1 MTGFCTIR
9 RSYSR
14 ADLAVR
20 RMIQRAFS
28 QLPAVYHAFHRAT
41 WLHVLVILAA
51 GIAVRWPLLAL
62 APFFTTDGACCY
74 YHSAAN
80 QLLAGQPFDSH
91 LHYPPGYSLFLAAIL
106 AVTGGSTAAA
116 MLVQHLMGLAAGL
129 LVYLIGRRLFGPLV
143 GLVAAL
149 LTVLDV
155 ELALYEHAVMTE
167 TLFALLLLCVPALVL
182 LTCQNGTTIRSP
194 DRAVL
199 AGQLRLSGSIWLK
212 VAGFGLLAGTVTLVR
227 PTGTFLPFLVLLM
240 PGLDSVRDAAGAAAR
255 PAWRRLRQL
264 WYASRRVRLTLVA
277 LMGMALI
284 VVPVMVW
291 NKQTHGVFALTS
303 SFQRNMLYP
312 IEEAP
317 ERLLQGRGGGDPL
330 LGRVKATISHH
341 PTSPWVGPY
350 GLLQDRFHLSSEA
363 LDRLLLRAALDFV
376 LADPLA
382 YIGRTM
388 RRLPRLLT
396 ASGTTAVGLVQWGDQ
411 QYANAGGPA
420 QLGVSAYDYEAEL
433 AAAQVFDQRTEFLR
447 YGHYAWVLLV
457 LAIFAGTRYYG
468 RAAPFV
474 AVILVITVVSAGVI
488 NDDAFPLRYRF
499 PVNWAIYLLAAAGAA
514 GVFSMV
520 RTALMTPAGRWR
532 GLWPMP
538 PIWPTIRRGQLP
550 VLVALL
556 ATAVVLAALAAGH
569 QAFTHRP
576 QVVHP
581 LATLGSAGPPLSAL
595 LAAAR
600 ATTPQLAPAPR
611 AAVLLLAADQAVDV
625 VGPVE
630 DRPDGQPDHA
640 VLLALGQEVHDQ
652 RVTFIEL
659 RAADGAIWDT
669 TGWYGPLLVFQL
681 EGGAVLSPRAVPGPV
696 PPQLLGGDHLL
707 LLAAARSIPPD
718 TPAFRAVTLHFRDGQ
733 SRTYPVDTAPVPA
746 SRVAAAQALMPEQWL
761 ARYATPDARV
771 AVMHREVAMLMAAHL
786 APYAALQSLE
796 LPADDRAAI
805 HKWLHAEALAR
816 HAIEYVWV
824 GNSAALKGEAAT
836 AVLDP
841 TRLRPVLLEVQP
853 GECPVRWRGLF
864 VVATAAAAT
873 DAPLI
878 PLTIPHALAADEF
891 PGMIRFS
898 FTAVEPLAPGAAT
911 TIHLE
916 VTNRSTQRWYGTCST
931 RDYPVGVAVEGR
943 RSPEIPWTLVG
954 EALLTD
960 DLPAGGTA
968 QVAVEVTAP
977 REVGRYELR
986 ARLVQRPDRVSPA
999 TPAMTSLVVSD

>member
-1 MTGFCTIR
+1 R
-9 RSYSR
+9 R
-14 ADLAVR
+14 V
-20 RMIQRAFS
+20 
-28 QLPAVYHAFHRAT
+28 
-41 WLHVLVILAA
+41 
-51 GIAVRWPLLAL
+51 
-62 APFFTTDGACCY
+62 
-74 YHSAAN
+74 
-80 QLLAGQPFDSH
+80 
-91 LHYPPGYSLFLAAIL
+91 
-106 AVTGGSTAAA
+106 
-116 MLVQHLMGLAAGL
+116 AAGL

-182 LTCQNGTTIRSP
+182 LTCQNGTTIRSS

-199 AGQLRLSGSIWLK
+199 AGQLRLPGSIWLK
-212 VAGFGLLAGTVTLVR
+212 VAGFGLLAGAVTLVR
-227 PTGTFLPFLVLLM
+227 PTGTFLPFLVLLL

-255 PAWRRLRQL
+255 PAWYRQL

-317 ERLLQGRGGGDPL
+317 ERLLQGRGDGDPL

-350 GLLQDRFHLSSEA
+350 GLLQDRFHLSNA
-363 LDRLLLRAALDFV
+363 TLDRLLMRAALDFV

-420 QLGVSAYDYEAEL
+420 QLGVSAYDYEADL
-433 AAAQVFDQRTEFLR
+433 TAAQVFDQRTEFLR
-447 YGHYAWVLLV
+447 YSHYAWVLLV

-468 RAAPFV
+468 RSALFV

-520 RTALMTPAGRWR
+520 RAVLRNPAGRWR

-538 PIWPTIRRGQLP
+538 PVWPTIRRGQLP

-576 QVVHP
+576 QVVRP

-611 AAVLLLAADQAVDV
+611 AAVLLLAADQSVDV

-630 DRPDGQPDHA
+630 DRPDGQRDHA

-652 RVTFIEL
+652 RVTFVEL
-659 RAADGAIWDT
+659 RAADGTLWDT
-669 TGWYGPLLVFQL
+669 TGWYRPLLVFQL

-718 TPAFRAVTLHFRDGQ
+718 TPAFREVTLHFRGSQ
-733 SRTYPVDTAPVPA
+733 SRTYPIDPVPVPA
-746 SRVAAAQALMPEQWL
+746 SRVAPIQALMPEQWL
-761 ARYATPDARV
+761 ARYAAPDARV
-771 AVMHREVAMLMAAHL
+771 AVIHREAAMIMAAHV
-786 APYAALQSLE
+786 APYAALESLE

-805 HKWLHAEALAR
+805 RKWLHAETLQR
-816 HAIEYVWV
+816 HAIQYVW
-824 GNSAALKGEAAT
+824 GHSASLKGEAAT

-841 TRLRPVLLEVQP
+841 TRLRPVLLHVEP

-873 DAPLI
+873 AAPLV
-878 PLTIPHALAADEF
+878 PLTIPHPLGEDEF
-891 PGMIRFS
+891 QGALRFEAGVAG
-898 FTAVEPLAPGAAT
+898 TLAPGAAT
-911 TIHLE
+911 TIQLE

-943 RSPEIPWTLVG
+943 RSPEASWTLIG

-960 DLPAGGTA
+960 DLPAGATA
-968 QVAVEVTAP
+968 AVAVEITAP

-986 ARLVQRPDRVSPA
+986 VRLVQRPDRVSPA
-999 TPAMTSLVVSD
+999 TPAMASLVVSD

>member
-1 MTGFCTIR
+1 MT
-9 RSYSR
+9 
-14 ADLAVR
+14 
-20 RMIQRAFS
+20 QRAFS
-28 QLPAVYHAFHRAT
+28 QLSAVYRAFHRAT

-51 GIAVRWPLLAL
+51 GAVVRWPLLEL
-62 APFFTTDGACCY
+62 APFFSTDSRCCY
-74 YHSAAN
+74 YHYAAN
-80 QLLAGQPFDSH
+80 QLLAGQPFDSG

-116 MLVQHLMGLAAGL
+116 MLVQHLMGLAAGV

-182 LTCQNGTTIRSP
+182 LTCQNGTTIRSS

-199 AGQLRLSGSIWLK
+199 AGQLRLPGSIWLK
-212 VAGFGLLAGTVTLVR
+212 VAGFGLLAGAVTLVR
-227 PTGTFLPFLVLLM
+227 PTGTFLPFLVLLL

-255 PAWRRLRQL
+255 PAWYRQL

-277 LMGMALI
+277 LMGTALI
-284 VVPVMVW
+284 VVPVMAW

-317 ERLLQGRGGGDPL
+317 ERLLQGRSGGDPL

-363 LDRLLLRAALDFV
+363 LDRLLMRAALDFV

-396 ASGTTAVGLVQWGDQ
+396 ASETTNTAVSLARWGHQ
-411 QYANAGGPA
+411 QHAIAGGPD
-420 QLGVSAYDYEAEL
+420 QLGVSAYDYEEEL

-447 YGHYAWVLLV
+447 YSHYAWVLLV
-457 LAIFAGTRYYG
+457 LTIFAATRYYG
-468 RAAPFV
+468 RAALFV
-474 AVILVITVVSAGVI
+474 AVILVIIVVSAGVI
-488 NDDAFPLRYRF
+488 NDDAFPLRYRY
-499 PVNWAIYLLAAAGAA
+499 PVTWAIYLLAAAGAA

-520 RTALMTPAGRWR
+520 RAVLMSSAGRWG
-532 GLWPMP
+532 GLWPLSP
-538 PIWPTIRRGQLP
+538 VWPTIRRGQLP
-550 VLVALL
+550 VLVALV

-569 QAFTHRP
+569 RSFTYRS
-576 QVVHP
+576 QVVRP
-581 LATLGSAGPPLSAL
+581 LATLNSTGSPLSAL

-600 ATTPQLAPAPR
+600 ATTLQLAPAPR
-611 AAVLLLAADQAVDV
+611 AAVLLLTADQSVDV

-630 DRPDGQPDHA
+630 GRPDGQRDHA

-652 RVTFIEL
+652 RVTFVEL
-659 RAADGAIWDT
+659 RAADGTLWDT
-669 TGWYGPLLVFQL
+669 TGWFRPLLVFQL
-681 EGGAVLSPRAVPGPV
+681 EGGAVLAPRAVPGPL

-707 LLAAARSIPPD
+707 LLAAAGSIPPD
-718 TPAFRAVTLHFRDGQ
+718 TPAFREVTLHFRDGQ
-733 SRTYPVDTAPVPA
+733 SRTYPIDTAPLPA
-746 SRVAAAQALMPEQWL
+746 GRAAPSQELMPERWL
-761 ARYATPDARV
+761 ARYAAPDARV
-771 AVMHREVAMLMAAHL
+771 VIMQREAAMIMAAHL

-805 HKWLHAEALAR
+805 RKWLPAETLQR
-816 HAIEYVWV
+816 HAIQYVWV

-873 DAPLI
+873 DVPLV

-891 PGMIRFS
+891 QGMIRFS
-898 FTAVEPLAPGAAT
+898 STAVEPLAPGRAAT
-911 TIHLE
+911 ISLE
-916 VTNRSTQRWYGTCST
+916 VTNRTTQRWYGTCST

-943 RSPEIPWTLVG
+943 RAPESPWVLVG

-960 DLPAGGTA
+960 DLPAGATG
-968 QVAVEVTAP
+968 QVSVEIMTP

-986 ARLVQRPDRVSPA
+986 ARLVQRPDRVSPT
-999 TPAMTSLVVSD
+999 TPATTSLVIKVVSGG